1 MPKIGENYVP
11 CMNASGLNLGKTLEV
26 TDLLMGYTGKTRM
39 AHGLFVLISRKNGGL
54 FLLYWMFMAV
64 PGLRAAV
71 ALMKETG
78 GSLLRVF
85 RSI

>member
-1 MPKIGENYVP
+1 MPKTGENYVP
-11 CMNASGLNLGKTLEV
+11 CMNASGLNLGKTLEII
-26 TDLLMGYTGKTRM
+26 DLLMGYTGKTRM
-39 AHGLFVLISRKNGGL
+39 APGLFVSICWKNGGL
-54 FLLYWMFMAV
+54 FLPYWMFMVV